1 MNSLFESLFKYD
13 LSTSHYFIMQKASRI
28 KRNLL
33 MVRIEIKIGDC
44 VEIFELD
51 EQEKFKCSNDERIR
65 KVENLKEARKLKNQ
79 TLMNP
84 TESVTDTENEEM
96 IVFPS
101 ESTNMYLNDSLYI
114 DEEEYNLIDYFSNER
129 ENEFANF
136 YI

>member
-1 MNSLFESLFKYD
+1 
-13 LSTSHYFIMQKASRI
+13 
-28 KRNLL
+28 